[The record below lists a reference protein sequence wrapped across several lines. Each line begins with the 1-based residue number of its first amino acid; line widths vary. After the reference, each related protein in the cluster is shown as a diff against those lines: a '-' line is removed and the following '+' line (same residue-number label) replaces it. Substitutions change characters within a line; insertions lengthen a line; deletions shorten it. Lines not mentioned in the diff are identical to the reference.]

1 MPKISI
7 RNSVFETNSSSTHS
21 ISLCSYKDYAEWV
34 KGEAYFYE
42 SKDIFIKE
50 DEIIPYLAS
59 EEYRT
64 VEELTELKN
73 TNPEKFDSLRRED
86 GIYTCEEY
94 FDVDNY
100 YGGYF
105 EGFTKSFTTVSGDEV
120 VAFGK
125 YGYNG

>member
-21 ISLCSYKDYAEWV
+21 ISLCSDKDYAEWV
-34 KGEAYFYE
+34 KGETYFYE

-73 TNPEKFDSLRRED
+73 TDPEEFDSLRRED
-86 GIYTCEEY
+86 GIKTYEEY
-94 FDVDNY
+94 FDINND

-105 EGFTKSFTTVSGDEV
+105 DTFVERFTTVSGDKV
-120 VAFGK
+120 VAFGI
-125 YGYNG
+125 YGYDG

>member
-1 MPKISI
+1 MPKVSI

-21 ISLCSYKDYAEWV
+21 ISLCSDKDYAEWV
-34 KGEAYFYE
+34 KGETYFYE

-73 TNPEKFDSLRRED
+73 ADPEEFDSLRRED

-105 EGFTKSFTTVSGDEV
+105 EGFAKSFTTVSGDEV

-125 YGYNG
+125 YGYDG